1 MTTGGAA
8 LEPVGAS
15 PGNRR
20 RSFQRAWM
28 LPFAGAGIIFLSLM
42 FAAQASRIFAGV
54 NDFLGIYAG
63 ARLVGSPE
71 QFNANAYIREQVR
84 ATGRV
89 APSIIYTRLPAFAVV
104 LRPLGKLEYLHAYVL
119 WQVLSLS
126 SFAAFLIVWPFRDRA
141 LLLFAAC
148 WSVPLFADLSSGQD
162 ITFLLL
168 ILAIAWRL
176 VGRACFLA
184 GAVLTLATLKF
195 HLFLLVPVFLIAQ
208 RRWRM
213 LAGASLTGGVILA
226 VCFAAAGAHWI
237 PEYARFVL
245 RANPGVRAMLNLRG
259 LLEGLPHDLAWETA
273 VAFVVALAVAW
284 VGRRTSFSIGLGT
297 ALVGSLL
304 TSHHAYLFDALLLL
318 PALLTLATEVPCA
331 SVRLLCILL
340 LSPLPFLVTPL
351 VPLAGPV
358 PLLLIAL
365 LATLVAWVAATP
377 SAERLSKLVSAV
389 PRNRG

>member
-1 MTTGGAA
+1 MTIGGAA
-8 LEPVGAS
+8 LEPLGAS

-28 LPFAGAGIIFLSLM
+28 LPIAGAGIIFLSLM
-42 FAAQASRIFAGV
+42 FGAQASRIFAGV

-71 QFNANAYIREQVR
+71 QFNADAYIREQVR

-162 ITFLLL
+162 IALLL
-168 ILAIAWRL
+168 LVLAITWRL

-184 GAVLTLATLKF
+184 GSVLALAMLKY

-213 LAGASLTGGVILA
+213 LAGASLTGA
-226 VCFAAAGAHWI
+226 
-237 PEYARFVL
+237 
-245 RANPGVRAMLNLRG
+245 
-259 LLEGLPHDLAWETA
+259 
-273 VAFVVALAVAW
+273 
-284 VGRRTSFSIGLGT
+284 
-297 ALVGSLL
+297 
-304 TSHHAYLFDALLLL
+304 
-318 PALLTLATEVPCA
+318 
-331 SVRLLCILL
+331 
-340 LSPLPFLVTPL
+340 
-351 VPLAGPV
+351 
-358 PLLLIAL
+358 
-365 LATLVAWVAATP
+365 
-377 SAERLSKLVSAV
+377 
-389 PRNRG
+389 